1 MANIATIFLDRDG
14 VINRNLPQGD
24 YVKSWEEFQFLPG
37 ARRAIAWLT
46 KAGFRLLVVTNQAC
60 VGKGIVSWEMV
71 QEIHIRMMQEIALAG
86 GRIEAVLCCTH
97 LADAGCDCRKPA
109 PGLLRRAHEEYGVDL
124 KQAVLV
130 GDSAKDVQAAA
141 AVEMPAIMVLSGL
154 GRITDLESTSL
165 PCRLALDLVHA
176 AQLILNGEVLP
187 PDEPPGLQG
196 ALRRQEFDHLAM

>member
-60 VGKGIVSWEMV
+60 VGKGIVSWEIV